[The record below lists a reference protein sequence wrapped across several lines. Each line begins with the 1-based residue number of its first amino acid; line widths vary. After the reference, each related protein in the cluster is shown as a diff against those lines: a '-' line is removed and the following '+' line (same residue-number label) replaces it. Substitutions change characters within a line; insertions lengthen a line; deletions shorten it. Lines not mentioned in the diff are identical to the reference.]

1 MPREVYEY
9 VEIGGDKIVEM
20 YDRIGDARR
29 RSEQGGARA
38 GGGGRGRG
46 EETALQAA
54 AKRAEREAERASKA
68 AERAAAAQG
77 RAAERGAKATAA
89 AAQRA
94 GKEQERAAAQA
105 AKAVERAEALK
116 TRAAERAAR
125 EQAKAREHVFQ
136 IRARYDAAEARA
148 ERTAASRAR
157 QQQYMRGERAR
168 SAVIGGIAAGVTSRI
183 IGGGA
188 RLVGAGMDLAE
199 AGAREQLDIGKIARR
214 VSINSRA
221 PGAEGVDPKAI
232 AKEMQDISASVSR
245 MVGATDVGMGIQAFV
260 TKTGNVEKA
269 REFAPDIAEISVAAD
284 ASLESVSKTAADL
297 FQKFGIDTKEGMQ
310 QALGSL
316 YFGGKSGAFELAD
329 FAEKMAPI
337 ASAGQRFG
345 VDKGV
350 RGVQVMS
357 GLSQVAMEAT
367 GDRDRASTAV
377 SAMMRQMVAKSGE
390 LRSKHGVDVFRRDGS
405 GTNDIT
411 QTLPDM
417 IANVGGANIAKKTV
431 GLQALMGDEGI
442 VGISPLI
449 AAFSEASNAVRGAGG
464 KPATEAERIAA
475 GREAVSA
482 KLNSAIDATGAWT
495 EVQKDSKNAQSDT
508 SAKLNNS
515 WEMLKSSI
523 GEKLIP
529 KIEELSGQL
538 PEFIDSISEVTGY
551 MGDLAIGISDLLSML
566 GWDKAAAGRK
576 AERRG
581 SEATREA
588 GKLEELAKSRPLT
601 GAESKQLASLKETA
615 ASSGKEAEFIQK
627 YTEMDTGWRSTSQKK
642 ENAKQYWDKLQA
654 DPSGAAN
661 YAQMMSA
668 FRIPGVVSGQND
680 AQLALI
686 NQEAN
691 SRQSEL
697 QSTRG
702 VSEVSGAAE
711 AKGGIAEFVRSLA
724 DATRAAQGF
733 SAKAAPS
740 VFTGG

>member
-1 MPREVYEY
+1 MPREVYEF
-9 VEIGGDKIVEM
+9 VKLGGDEIVQA
-20 YDRIGDARR
+20 YNDIGDARR
-29 RSEQGGARA
+29 RSEQGGGRP
-38 GGGGRGRG
+38 GGGARG
-46 EETALQAA
+46 EGTALQVA
-54 AKRAEREAERASKA
+54 AKRAEREAERAAKT

-77 RAAERGAKATAA
+77 KAAERAARATAA

-105 AKAVERAEALK
+105 AKAAERAETQK

-125 EQAKAREHVFQ
+125 EQAKAREYVFQ
-136 IRARYDAAEARA
+136 IRQRYQEAEQRA

-157 QQQYMRGERAR
+157 QQQYMRNERTRA
-168 SAVIGGIAAGVTSRI
+168 AFIGGVSAGVTSRI

-199 AGAREQLDIGKIARR
+199 AGARSELDVNKIARR

-221 PGAEGVDPKAI
+221 PGADGVDPKAI
-232 AKEMQDISASVSR
+232 AKEMRDVSASVSR
-245 MVGATDVGMGIQAFV
+245 IVSAADVGGGIQAFV
-260 TKTGNVEKA
+260 TKTGNVDKA
-269 REFAPDIAEISVAAD
+269 REFMPDIAEISVAAD
-284 ASLESVSKTAADL
+284 ASLEAVSKTAADL

-310 QALGSL
+310 QALGAL
-316 YFGGKSGAFELAD
+316 YFGGKAGAFELAD

-345 VDKGV
+345 VDRGV

-357 GLSQVAMEAT
+357 GLSQIAMEAT
-367 GDRDRASTAV
+367 GERDVAATAV
-377 SAMMRQMVAKSGE
+377 RGALAALASSPGVVKKVS
-390 LRSKHGVDVFRRDGS
+390 GVDVFDKKLNKTRA
-405 GTNDIT
+405 IEEL
-411 QTLPDM
+411 LPDV
-417 IANVGGANIAKKTV
+417 IARTGGLDASKKAS
-431 GLQALMGDEGI
+431 GLMDIFDKFSIQA
-442 VGISPLI
+442 VSPLI
-449 AAFSEASNAVRGAGG
+449 GEFMTASTKSKAAGG
-464 KPATEAERIAA
+464 SEKEQMAVGRAA
-475 GREAVSA
+475 VAA

-515 WEMLKSSI
+515 WEMLKGSI

-529 KIEELSGQL
+529 TIEQL
-538 PEFIDSISEVTGY
+538 
-551 MGDLAIGISDLLSML
+551 
-566 GWDKAAAGRK
+566 
-576 AERRG
+576 
-581 SEATREA
+581 A
-588 GKLEELAKSRPLT
+588 GKLPDFVDGLAEATGYLIDLGKAVGGLLDMIGLDDVGASRRAGRTAEGARAEAKKLEATAKERPLT
-601 GAESKQLASLKETA
+601 GTEAKRLAEATSTANEATRKQ
-615 ASSGKEAEFIQK
+615 EFIDK
-627 YTEMDTGWRSTSQKK
+627 FVAADDR
-642 ENAKQYWDKLQA
+642 NAWDASIDANSYWEKLQA
-654 DPSGAAN
+654 DPSGASSH
-661 YAQMMSA
+661 AQMFSA
-668 FRIPGVVSGQND
+668 FRMPFVTSGQNEQ
-680 AQLALI
+680 QLALI